1 MNGSELVKH
10 QTKLAI
16 KAKAGDKRALAEL
29 FRAMQ
34 PYVVDMRRRF
44 ASDQLDR
51 EDVEQAC
58 RLGILRALQD
68 FDPAKGSIGAISAA
82 WMREEIRKLSDL
94 TLRPVRLPQ
103 SRPLKKVQ
111 WQVLPRVRKLMAG
124 GMDEESA
131 QIQATE
137 EAGVSMDELRG
148 FLASRQTVPIGARV
162 ADHDS
167 TEKMGEHFEPSHEPD
182 PLNDMAEDDRRYA
195 LQIVESSVS
204 AKDWDVLTARMFRD
218 ETFEVI
224 GARYGVTKERARHLF
239 REAVARAAQALDQ
252 EGLGPEALL

>member
-1 MNGSELVKH
+1 MNGAELVKH
-10 QTKLAI
+10 QTDLAI

-29 FRAMQ
+29 FKAMQ
-34 PYVVDMRRRF
+34 PYVIDMRRRF
-44 ASDQLDR
+44 ASDALDR

-68 FDPAKGSIGAISAA
+68 FDPARGSIGAISSS
-82 WMREEIRKLSDL
+82 WMREEIRKLSDN

-103 SRPLKKVQ
+103 SRPLKRIQ
-111 WQVLPRVRKLMAG
+111 WQVLPRIRTLMAG

-131 QIQATE
+131 NAQAAE
-137 EAGVSMDELRG
+137 EAGVSMDELRL
-148 FLASRQTVPIGARV
+148 FLSSRQTVPIGAPIGRR
-162 ADHDS
+162 DS
-167 TEKMGEHFEPSHEPD
+167 NDGEHFEPSHTPD
-182 PLNDMAEDDRRYA
+182 PLEDMAEDDRRYA

-239 REAVARAAQALDQ
+239 REAVARAAQTLDQ

>member
-1 MNGSELVKH
+1 MNGADMVKH
-10 QTKLAI
+10 QTDLAI
-16 KAKAGDKRALAEL
+16 RAKAGDKRALAEL
-29 FRAMQ
+29 FKAMQ

-103 SRPLKKVQ
+103 SRPMRRIQ
-111 WQVLPRVRKLMAG
+111 WQVLPRVRQLMAR
-124 GMDEESA
+124 GMDEDSA
-131 QIQATE
+131 QVQATKE
-137 EAGVSMDELRG
+137 VGVSMDELRL
-148 FLASRQTVPIGARV
+148 FLASRQTVPIRTPGPG
-162 ADHDS
+162 DGHD
-167 TEKMGEHFEPSHEPD
+167 EGEHHEPSHTPD
-182 PLNDMAEDDRRYA
+182 PLEGMAEDDSRYA
-195 LQIVESSVS
+195 LRIVEGAVS
-204 AKDWDVLTARMFRD
+204 AKDWDVLTTRMFHD

>member
-1 MNGSELVKH
+1 MNGAELVKH
-10 QTKLAI
+10 QTDLAI
-16 KAKAGDKRALAEL
+16 RAKAGDKRALAEL

-34 PYVVDMRRRF
+34 PYVIDMRRRF

-68 FDPAKGSIGAISAA
+68 FDPAKGSIGAISAG
-82 WMREEIRKLSDL
+82 WIRNEIQRLAETS
-94 TLRPVRLPQ
+94 LRPVRLPQ
-103 SRPLKKVQ
+103 SRPMRRIQ
-111 WQVLPRVRKLMAG
+111 WQVLPRVRRLMAG

-131 QIQATE
+131 QVQATE
-137 EAGVSMDELRG
+137 EVGVSMDELRG
-148 FLASRQTVPIGARV
+148 FLASRQSVPIKSAGAGDR
-162 ADHDS
+162 DRN
-167 TEKMGEHFEPSHEPD
+167 EGESFEPSHQPD
-182 PLNDMAEDDRRYA
+182 PLGDMAEDDRRYA
-195 LQIVESSVS
+195 LRIVEDAVS
-204 AKDWDVLTARMFRD
+204 AKDWDVLTSRIFRD